1 LGRAVSADP
10 LRHGTFFAFFADRR
24 NIMNDRDTQNDRDRI
39 QDKSWEPSAPS
50 AEEELKTE
58 ARSLDIGE
66 SGQFAPG
73 GYYNQQGVNQPDRS
87 ALDPDDKSD
96 KF

>member
-1 LGRAVSADP
+1 
-10 LRHGTFFAFFADRR
+10 
-24 NIMNDRDTQNDRDRI
+24 MNDQDTAAKRERI
-39 QDKSWEPSAPS
+39 EDKNWEPAAPS

-58 ARSLDIGE
+58 DRSLDVGE

-87 ALDPDDKSD
+87 ALDPDQKSD

>member
-1 LGRAVSADP
+1 MSDQ
-10 LRHGTFFAFFADRR
+10 DSKS
-24 NIMNDRDTQNDRDRI
+24 DQDRI
-39 QDKSWEPSAPS
+39 EEKNWEPAAAS
-50 AEEELKTE
+50 AEEALNTE
-58 ARSLDIGE
+58 ERSLDVGE

-73 GYYNQQGVNQPDRS
+73 GYYNQQGVNAPDRS